1 MRCEI
6 GCRKNLDF
14 GLCML
19 YLCSSEVRL
28 HLSITFENEFSS
40 SAFGLHWHCS
50 SEVRLHCTLISCTL
64 ALTDEKTVFLFYSFS
79 VLWHGVTTESRAGRP
94 VWNPN
99 MPLGFTL
106 CFFMKVFSFYNEVV
120 WTFMKFKI
128 CLNFWGVF
136 GSWRRSVASYTT
148 DERSKNGQ
156 KERWRLNLEEINLQV
171 KSSSEKFRRLQ
182 L

>member
-19 YLCSSEVRL
+19 YL
-28 HLSITFENEFSS
+28 
-40 SAFGLHWHCS
+40 CS

-79 VLWHGVTTESRAGRP
+79 VLWHGVTTKSRAGRP

-106 CFFMKVFSFYNEVV
+106 CFFMKVVSIPSTPFFYIKKALADFVYQLKPLLITQRKSFCNCREATSRSPLRSDRLGGAVRFPWATWVV
-120 WTFMKFKI
+120 VCPVVRKCEAVSWWQHYPRRMYR
-128 CLNFWGVF
+128 CL
-136 GSWRRSVASYTT
+136 
-148 DERSKNGQ
+148 
-156 KERWRLNLEEINLQV
+156 
-171 KSSSEKFRRLQ
+171 
-182 L
+182 